1 MRVWASIIALFLG
14 ASSPLIASACS
25 FDFVSSLF
33 PDKRIVIQADGS
45 FDDAAVDDVNLV
57 FLGKPIVDLGN
68 DRVGQRIVEGGGC
81 AARETL
87 LVVNCKTL
95 EMIKVFGIYD
105 NSKTV
110 EIAGFDDLPI
120 DPILYPQGPI
130 RLSKM
135 DVPEIAS
142 VAQRSGFEF
151 TLDVDGDIQKMKKRN
166 RYNPLFGCKLFYPDS
181 AGAQN

>member
-1 MRVWASIIALFLG
+1 M
-14 ASSPLIASACS
+14 PLIATACS
-25 FDFVSSLF
+25 FDVDAQVG
-33 PDKRIVIQADGS
+33 PDKRILVKVDGS
-45 FDDAAVDDVNLV
+45 FENAAVDDNNYV

-105 NSKTV
+105 KSQTV
-110 EIAGFDDLPI
+110 EIAGFSDLPI

-151 TLDVDGDIQKMKKRN
+151 TLDVAGDIQKMKKRN